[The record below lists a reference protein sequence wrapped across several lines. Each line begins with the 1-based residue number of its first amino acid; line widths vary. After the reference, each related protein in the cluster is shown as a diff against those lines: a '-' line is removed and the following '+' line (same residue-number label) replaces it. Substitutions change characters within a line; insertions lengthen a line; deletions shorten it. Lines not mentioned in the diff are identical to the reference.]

1 MDEEEKIEI
10 ENIGWGECVNSFVD
24 VCKRWKEEEIGRLM
38 KGWNIKGINEVD
50 KEGKTCMMYLCERGL
65 EIYAIK
71 ILERGDFRMIDNI
84 DELGD
89 DIMIKACKNGMEELV
104 LMMLERV
111 NRININRV
119 NKSNKTGLMYAIE
132 KRMYKVAD
140 ELIKRMRNINQVDE
154 QGNTALMIGLNN
166 VNSEMVN
173 IIRKMFKRGDIE
185 VNNINKRNNTALIIG
200 CKRKQEEEIIKEI
213 IMKSN
218 IRTINYVNDEGK
230 IALIYAIENKMEKVG
245 IEILKYT
252 DDIINMTDKYW
263 NTILMKACY
272 NEMSELSIEIL
283 RREDFNKINIKCKIF
298 NNTALIIACSKRL
311 EKVGIE
317 ILKYTDDIINMT
329 DKYCRSERI
338 PQLSRLRTRLS

>member
-132 KRMYKVAD
+132 KVTVLD
-140 ELIKRMRNINQVDE
+140 SPD
-154 QGNTALMIGLNN
+154 
-166 VNSEMVN
+166 
-173 IIRKMFKRGDIE
+173 
-185 VNNINKRNNTALIIG
+185 
-200 CKRKQEEEIIKEI
+200 
-213 IMKSN
+213 KSDRYGQ
-218 IRTINYVNDEGK
+218 RTIVAFKSAFTAKALNSAFYRVIFSKTNY
-230 IALIYAIENKMEKVG
+230 A
-245 IEILKYT
+245 
-252 DDIINMTDKYW
+252 
-263 NTILMKACY
+263 
-272 NEMSELSIEIL
+272 
-283 RREDFNKINIKCKIF
+283 
-298 NNTALIIACSKRL
+298 
-311 EKVGIE
+311 
-317 ILKYTDDIINMT
+317 
-329 DKYCRSERI
+329 
-338 PQLSRLRTRLS
+338 